1 MIKNLFFI
9 AVFAM
14 FTFTASAQQSTFG
27 VTAGYLNG
35 ELKVSEE
42 GYNVSDDGSG
52 FYVGVLL
59 DLEISESFHI
69 VPGVNYGRAEEANFI
84 FVPVMAQYHIGD
96 SGVFLQAG
104 PQASFSLQD
113 DPGDAVDTVG
123 LDASFGLGYE
133 FNSNFFVEA
142 KYALGLTNRFSEKVS
157 DYPGDLD
164 LKLNTL
170 TVGVGYKF

>member
-1 MIKNLFFI
+1 M
-9 AVFAM
+9 
-14 FTFTASAQQSTFG
+14 
-27 VTAGYLNG
+27 NG

-96 SGVFLQAG
+96 SRVFL
-104 PQASFSLQD
+104 L
-113 DPGDAVDTVG
+113 
-123 LDASFGLGYE
+123 L
-133 FNSNFFVEA
+133 
-142 KYALGLTNRFSEKVS
+142 
-157 DYPGDLD
+157 
-164 LKLNTL
+164 
-170 TVGVGYKF
+170 